1 MSSGLQSED
10 EQEYSLD
17 DAIEHIGFGL
27 YQIRLIIVMG
37 LSWIA
42 DAIEMTAI
50 SILAPILLCE
60 WKLNSYEEAL
70 ISIVVFIGF
79 GCGAI
84 FWGIIADRYGRF
96 KSLFTSSI
104 IVLIFGVATALSPNL
119 ASVLVLRFFVGF
131 GVGGVSQA
139 VTITTEV
146 LPKSI
151 RTKSALF
158 LLFFW
163 ATGTTLTAAL
173 AIFTVS
179 SIGWRWYLGLLSIPV
194 LLFLLA
200 ALFWMPESP
209 RYLLISNRYEELF
222 EMLQKMAKM
231 NGKTLP
237 PGSLAKVEY
246 NVNQGKIFELFLPK
260 WRWTTVN
267 LMFIWFV
274 LSFSYYGIALLST
287 EIFQTNINGCNPH
300 YISNFTKTVCVRLTN
315 KDYVDFMWTCLAE
328 FPGLIV
334 AIFFTELCSR
344 RMAIVTMLGG
354 SAFSFLLL
362 SICSSRTITLI
373 ILFGAR
379 GLCTGAFQ
387 IVYVYTP
394 EVYPTNVRA
403 VGLGFC
409 SMLSKVGAVITPFVA
424 QVLIWKSFFWVI
436 GVYTSSLLFAA
447 IFAFLLNIE
456 TKGKLLM
463 NSTFDDIQLNKKKYT
478 EISDETKY
486 LCEKENLTLRR

>member
-1 MSSGLQSED
+1 MSSGLESED
-10 EQEYSLD
+10 EEEYSLD

-60 WKLNSYEEAL
+60 WKLKDYEEAL
-70 ISIVVFIGF
+70 VSIVVFIGVGF
-79 GCGAI
+79 GAM
-84 FWGIIADRYGRF
+84 FWGFIADRYGRF

-104 IVLIFGVATALSPNL
+104 VELIFGVATALSPNF
-119 ASVLVLRFFVGF
+119 ASILVLRFFVGF
-131 GVGGVSQA
+131 SVGGVSQA

-146 LPKSI
+146 LPKSS
-151 RTKSALF
+151 RAKSTVF
-158 LLFFW
+158 LMFFW

-179 SIGWRWYLGLLSIPV
+179 SIGWRWYLALLNIPV
-194 LLFLLA
+194 LLFLVA
-200 ALFWMPESP
+200 AFFWMPESP
-209 RYLLISNRYEELF
+209 RYLLISNRHEELF
-222 EMLQKMAKM
+222 AMLQKMAKL

-237 PGSLAKVEY
+237 PGSLVKEEHS
-246 NVNQGKIFELFLPK
+246 VNQGKIVELFLPK
-260 WRWTTVN
+260 WRWTTVK

-274 LSFSYYGIALLST
+274 ASFSYYGIALLST
-287 EIFQTNINGCNPH
+287 EILQTNINGCNPH
-300 YISNFTKTVCVRLTN
+300 FISNSTKTVCVRLTN

-334 AIFFTELCSR
+334 TFFFSELCSR
-344 RMAIVTMLGG
+344 RKAMVILLGG

-379 GLCTGAFQ
+379 GLCSGAFQ

-394 EVYPTNVRA
+394 EVFPTNVRA

-409 SMLSKVGAVITPFVA
+409 SMLSRVGAVITPFVA
-424 QVLIWKSFFWVI
+424 QVLIWKSYFWVI
-436 GVYTSSLLFAA
+436 GAYTSSLLFAA

-456 TKGKLLM
+456 TKGKLLL
-463 NSTFDDIQLNKKKYT
+463 NSTLDDIHLNKKEYT
-478 EISDETKY
+478 EISDEAKY
-486 LCEKENLTLRR
+486 LCEKENLSL